1 MVWVT
6 SDNPRSESQDQIF
19 ADMGTALKDTECAD
33 VEFIAD
39 RKRAISMALDLAKPG
54 DCVLVAGKGHETYQ
68 EFDGSVIPFDDRQ
81 VIRELLALKE
91 KDISGA

>member
-1 MVWVT
+1 M
-6 SDNPRSESQDQIF
+6 R
-19 ADMGTALKDTECAD
+19 TALKDTEGAD

>member
-1 MVWVT
+1 
-6 SDNPRSESQDQIF
+6 
-19 ADMGTALKDTECAD
+19 MGTALKDTECAD